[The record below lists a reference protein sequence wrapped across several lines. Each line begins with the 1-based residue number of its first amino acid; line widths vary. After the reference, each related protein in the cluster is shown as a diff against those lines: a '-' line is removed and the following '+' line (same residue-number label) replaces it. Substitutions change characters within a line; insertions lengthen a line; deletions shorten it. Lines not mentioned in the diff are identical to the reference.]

1 VNDPARELVAPGL
14 PARIALPAA
23 TSIDRITEQRAIGA
37 LVGSA
42 VGDALG
48 ARFEFGPAGAYRREF
63 PEPVLGGIGEM
74 VGGGPFPWKPGEF
87 TDDTQM
93 AVALAESLLACGGFD
108 ADDVWR
114 RWRSWAKSATDVG
127 VLTRRVLSAPDWRG
141 AAEAGHHASGGL
153 SAANGALMRVTG
165 LTVAYAFGDP
175 AELTLAAQAQAALTH
190 HDPAAGWGAAIGA
203 QLVRA
208 AIEGMYP
215 LSVLDDL
222 VAELPADVHD
232 RFAEV
237 LDPAWDPTVPGA
249 ISSGTVWGCLG
260 RAVWALR
267 RSGSFAE
274 AVVEAI
280 DLGGDTDTVA
290 AVTGAIAG
298 AWHSVQGIP
307 CRWTTYL
314 NGTVDGPGGTV
325 AYDNDGVRS
334 LARRLMGR
342 SAGPATPPE
351 TPAGPVRVAPRLHA
365 ADLGGAIEVPK
376 DWAVVSMCRTDGAFA
391 EHPVRRE
398 VYLIDQPAPSNAALG
413 DAVADA
419 VDTIDALLNEGHDV
433 VVHCHGGRSRTGLV
447 LKAWAMRNQGIDER
461 QAHEWL
467 ASKWYRYDDYE
478 PSFVELLQN
487 LGSEVHGRV

>member
-1 VNDPARELVAPGL
+1 VNDPERELVAPGL
-14 PARIALPAA
+14 PARSALP
-23 TSIDRITEQRAIGA
+23 TVPFLDPLTEQRAIGA

-48 ARFEFGPAGAYRREF
+48 ARFELGRAGAYRREF

-108 ADDVWR
+108 ADDVWH
-114 RWRSWAKSATDVG
+114 RWKAWASTATDVG
-127 VLTRRVLSAPDWRG
+127 VLTRGVLGRRDWPG
-141 AAEAGHHASGGL
+141 AAEAGHSANGGL

-165 LTVAYAFGDP
+165 LAVAYAFADP
-175 AELTLAAQAQAALTH
+175 AELTTAARAQAALTH

-208 AIEGMYP
+208 GIHGVDP

-237 LDPAWDPTVPGA
+237 LDLAWDPLTPGA

-267 RSGSFAE
+267 RSGSFE
-274 AVVEAI
+274 DAVVEAI

-307 CRWTTYL
+307 CRWTIYL
-314 NGTVDGPGGTV
+314 NGTADGPDGTV
-325 AYDNDGVRS
+325 SYDNAGLQS
-334 LARRLMGR
+334 LARRLLGKSVM
-342 SAGPATPPE
+342 APTAPE
-351 TPAGPVRVAPRLHA
+351 KPAGPVKVAPRLHA
-365 ADLGGAIEVPK
+365 ADLGGAIQVPK

-391 EHPVRRE
+391 DHPVRRE
-398 VYLIDQPAPSNAALG
+398 VYLIDRPTPSNAALG
-413 DAVADA
+413 EAVGDA
-419 VDTIDALLNEGHDV
+419 VDTIDALLREGREV

-447 LKAWAMRNQGIDER
+447 LKAWAMREYRIDER
-461 QAHEWL
+461 KAHEWL
-467 ASKWYRYDDYE
+467 ASRWYRYEDYE
-478 PSFVELLQN
+478 PSFVDLLR
-487 LGSEVHGRV
+487 GGWA